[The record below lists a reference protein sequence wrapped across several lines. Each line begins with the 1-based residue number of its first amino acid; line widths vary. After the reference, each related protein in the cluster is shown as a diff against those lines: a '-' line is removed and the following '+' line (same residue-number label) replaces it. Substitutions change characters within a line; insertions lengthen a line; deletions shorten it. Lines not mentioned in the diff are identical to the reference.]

1 MVRSSWST
9 LAFVGVL
16 AVAAASGAALAAGGG
31 ASGGSA
37 VMPSMSAPSFD
48 PAAEYRLGIDA
59 LKADDFKGA
68 IKHFDKVTEVAP
80 NNADVWYAIGLA
92 RVGDGDLKG
101 AENAYERCLHIN
113 GDNIAARAQL
123 GLTLAKLNLT
133 DKAKAQLAVL
143 QKRSDSCASKCA
155 QADDL
160 KAAVDA
166 VQGAVSAAPS
176 PSAQLTPP
184 SLLFADPHQG
194 DSAYM
199 QAVSLINQHRYSD
212 ALVELGQAEKAFGPH
227 PDVLT
232 YIGYT
237 YRKMGQLDRAETY
250 YRQALAVSPHHRGAT
265 EYYGELKVERG
276 DFGGARRMLAVL
288 DKQCAFGC
296 AEAETLRQWIDKRGD
311 PGL

>member
-9 LAFVGVL
+9 LAFVGILV
-16 AVAAASGAALAAGGG
+16 VAGAGGAALAAGGG

-37 VMPSMSAPSFD
+37 VMPSLSAPKFD
-48 PAAEYRLGIDA
+48 PAVEYRAGVDA
-59 LKADDFKGA
+59 LQAGDYKKA
-68 IKHFDKVTEVAP
+68 IQHLDKVSGVAP
-80 NNADVWYAIGLA
+80 NNADVWYVLGLA
-92 RVGDGDLKG
+92 RAGDGNLKG
-101 AENAYERCLHIN
+101 AENAYERSVQIN
-113 GDNIAARAQL
+113 GDNVPARAQL
-123 GLTLAKLNLT
+123 GLTLAKLNMT
-133 DKAKAQLAVL
+133 DKAKTQLAVL
-143 QKRSDSCASKCA
+143 QKKSDACASKCA

-166 VQGAVSAAPS
+166 VQDAMSAAPS

-199 QAVSLINQHRYSD
+199 QAVSLINQHRYGD
-212 ALVELGQAEKAFGPH
+212 ALVELSQAEKAFGPH

-276 DFGGARRMLAVL
+276 DISGARRMLVVL